1 MSLKDTWRALAG
13 GALLAP
19 VLAAMLPA
27 GVAAAATAADDA
39 NPLQLK
45 VHHITAAVT
54 DIDRAV
60 RWYQQV
66 LGFRLTG
73 RGERNGGAFRYAE
86 LEIPGFGVAL
96 VQLAGARAVSLAEQ
110 PPADKPLAPDW
121 VHIVFAVPDPDA
133 AWRAL
138 KARGADVY
146 TRGPATPPIT
156 TFLLHD
162 SEGNEIE
169 IVAAAR

>member
-1 MSLKDTWRALAG
+1 MTLKTFTDAWRALAG
-13 GALLAP
+13 GAALAPLLAA
-19 VLAAMLPA
+19 VLP
-27 GVAAAATAADDA
+27 AAAAEPV
-39 NPLQLK
+39 NPLQLE
-45 VHHITAAVT
+45 VRHITAAVT

-60 RWYQQV
+60 QWYQRV
-66 LGFRLTG
+66 LGFRLVG

-96 VQLAGARAVSLAEQ
+96 VQLAAAQ
-110 PPADKPLAPDW
+110 PAPLGERPLAPAW
-121 VHIVFAVPDPDA
+121 VHIVFAVPDVPA
-133 AWRAL
+133 AYEAL
-138 KARGADVY
+138 RARGAGVF
-146 TRGPATPPIT
+146 TRGPATPPVT

>member
-1 MSLKDTWRALAG
+1 MKILVESWRILAAG
-13 GALLAP
+13 VGLAPLLAA
-19 VLAAMLPA
+19 VLP
-27 GVAAAATAADDA
+27 VAAAEPV

-60 RWYQQV
+60 QWYQRV
-66 LGFRLTG
+66 LGFRLVE
-73 RGERNGGAFRYAE
+73 RGARNGGTFRFAE

-96 VQLAGARAVSLAEQ
+96 VQLAGAQAA
-110 PPADKPLAPDW
+110 PATDKPQAPDW
-121 VHIVFAVPDPDA
+121 VHIVFAVPDPQA
-133 AWRAL
+133 AYTAL
-138 KARGADVY
+138 KARGADVF
-146 TRGPATPPIT
+146 TRGPATSPVT

-169 IVAAAR
+169 IVAAGP

>member
-1 MSLKDTWRALAG
+1 MMKTIVEAWRVLAG
-13 GALLAP
+13 GAGLAPLLAM
-19 VLAAMLPA
+19 VLPA
-27 GVAAAATAADDA
+27 AAVLPAVAAEPA
-39 NPLQLK
+39 NPLQLEA
-45 VHHITAAVT
+45 HHITAAVT

-60 RWYQQV
+60 KWYSEV
-66 LGFRLTG
+66 LGFRLMQ
-73 RGERNGGAFRYAE
+73 RGERNGGAFRFAE

-96 VQLAGARAVSLAEQ
+96 VQLAGAQVAPVT
-110 PPADKPLAPDW
+110 DKPQAPDW
-121 VHIVFAVPDPDA
+121 VHIVFAVPDPQA
-133 AWRAL
+133 AYDAL

-169 IVAAAR
+169 IVAAGP

>member
-1 MSLKDTWRALAG
+1 MSLIDAWRALAG
-13 GALLAP
+13 GTLLAP

-27 GVAAAATAADDA
+27 GVAAAGTVAAADGL

-45 VHHITAAVT
+45 VHHITAAVS

-66 LGFRLTG
+66 LGFRLTE

-96 VQLAGARAVSLAEQ
+96 VQLAGAQ
-110 PPADKPLAPDW
+110 PVPAGDKPLAPDW

-133 AWRAL
+133 AWREL

-146 TRGPATPPIT
+146 THGPPTPPIT

-169 IVAAAR
+169 IVAAAAR